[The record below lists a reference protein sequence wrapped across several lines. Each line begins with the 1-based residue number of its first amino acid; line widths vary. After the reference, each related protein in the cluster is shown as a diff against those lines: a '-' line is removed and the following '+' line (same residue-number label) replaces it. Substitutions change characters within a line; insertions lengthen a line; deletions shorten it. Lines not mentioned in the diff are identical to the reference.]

1 MPVSDFFFWSDFYIF
16 SIQQNAKSRW
26 RCGSFWMSL
35 FFFCEFKNEL
45 WEDIRISGKWHIT
58 MLFFKELWSA
68 ENSAIFSFK
77 IVSTSSQI
85 LVQILVWFLKY
96 ISANSLILGQILFL
110 PMMYFSKIPAKI
122 NFSTNKKI
130 SSENS
135 CISST
140 YAWKLLIHHTIIKNL
155 LKNLMIM
162 ITSPKAIFD
171 NWGARM
177 DVCIT
182 QKQCFIYI
190 FVDFLFD
197 FYVKLNFTSFS
208 PVYGDKNIREMQ

>member
-1 MPVSDFFFWSDFYIF
+1 MILLSS
-16 SIQQNAKSRW
+16 SR
-26 RCGSFWMSL
+26 
-35 FFFCEFKNEL
+35 
-45 WEDIRISGKWHIT
+45 
-58 MLFFKELWSA
+58 
-68 ENSAIFSFK
+68 
-77 IVSTSSQI
+77 
-85 LVQILVWFLKY
+85 FLKY
-96 ISANSLILGQILFL
+96 ISANSLTLGQILFFT
-110 PMMYFSKIPAKI
+110 YDVFSKIPAHI

-135 CISST
+135 SISST

-208 PVYGDKNIREMQ
+208 SVYGDKKIREMK